1 LAGEEHYQPPIR
13 AELSIDTG
21 SEAAE
26 RSALRVISYL
36 EQSGYIAPLWETTD
50 TQEEIALMKARL
62 QALGYLD

>member
-1 LAGEEHYQPPIR
+1 
-13 AELSIDTG
+13 
-21 SEAAE
+21 
-26 RSALRVISYL
+26 VISYL